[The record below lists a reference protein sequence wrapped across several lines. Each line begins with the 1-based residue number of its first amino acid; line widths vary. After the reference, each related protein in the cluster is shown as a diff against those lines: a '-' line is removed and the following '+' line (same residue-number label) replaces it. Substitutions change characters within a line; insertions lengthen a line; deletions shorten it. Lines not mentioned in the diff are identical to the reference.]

1 MLTSCFVFSVR
12 LVGSPLAHAGFVQIR
27 QHGRWGSFCDWSWE
41 LTQGHVVCRELG
53 YRRALYTTIGE
64 LFEQQFRGPIWVEEA
79 VCDGNESSIFNCD
92 LKYIWDY
99 EDVMACD
106 HSHSAGVICESNH
119 DPRLNGKLM
128 VGFLSFMNYSVLAA
142 IRRLSGGIILL

>member
-1 MLTSCFVFSVR
+1 MLNSCFVFSVR

-27 QHGRWGSFCDWSWE
+27 QNGRWGSFCDWSWE

-53 YRRALYTTIGE
+53 YRRALYTSIGE

-128 VGFLSFMNYSVLAA
+128 VGSLSFMNYLVLAA
-142 IRRLSGGIILL
+142 